1 MNTKQLLRLIWG
13 SIIGVILLIQN
24 GLAQIPTNPVN
35 VQSPNAASLGLFGK
49 IPVSYFTGV
58 PNISVPLYTLQQNRT
73 SIPISLSYHASGVRP
88 DMHPGWVGMGWSLA
102 SGGVISRVIKDEA
115 DDYSNSYI
123 QRYQAGFYYN
133 HGILNNS
140 SWNTIPYMQSVT
152 RSVEAN
158 KDTEPDEFSFNFGG
172 YSGNFYMNADGTWK
186 VRCEKPLKIAM
197 NGSFL
202 DLPFFAPQG
211 TSMWTYGSSKTFEG
225 FVVTTEDGTKYYFG
239 GNTNAIEYSIAFF
252 NQETEEWR
260 ADSWYLTKVV
270 SPDGDQINLDY
281 ERDSFIN
288 QMYISVL
295 HDLGTNTVNSG
306 GSLVHYNCSGYST
319 SGVRF
324 NYDGKL
330 VAPVY
335 LKKITGSQSV
345 IKFIR
350 STSTELRY
358 FPDTYAAKYTSWM
371 QINAGNTEKKFLPIL
386 ANENPSYD
394 YPQILDLLQWKKLD
408 AIQIEKTD
416 GSVIKKFNFTYTND
430 ATKRLTLL
438 SLTEQ
443 GSDLASNPPY
453 QFSYD
458 QSKSLPDYLSNEV
471 DHWGFYN
478 GTYADVTNA
487 TTYFT
492 YREPVAAYLYAGT
505 LNKITYPTG
514 GVTEFTYE
522 PHQYS
527 KRIQEIRANGIDVPF
542 HTNTP
547 AGGLRIQKI
556 VSYDPQI
563 PLQKIEKQYYYLESY
578 TNGATP
584 SSLFSSGVLGGQT
597 KYYFLDYRRRAFNDN
612 DVIYSKSLFS
622 SQSVL
627 PGCANAMGSHIGYTE
642 VIEKINDGSYTRYTY
657 SNFDNGRN
665 DAAADNLLQSSR
677 TAYEPYSSTEEERGK
692 LIKEEK
698 FNASDQKVSQKD
710 IRYLAFDKA
719 NQYVPA
725 LKANF
730 SFVCQGSGIAVE
742 EGTAYRLYTYSYIPD
757 KETTTIYDAGGLNGV
772 TTVKDLAYTNPDK
785 LLKSE
790 ALTNSKG
797 GTITTAYKY
806 PGDMLSADPTGVFND
821 MYTNWH
827 IVSPVIEKTT
837 TYPGSQSE
845 YERTDYFKP
854 FTGVYVPRT
863 IYSGPTI
870 ATAEPRFWFH
880 YYDSNGNVLSTA
892 REKGPTASYIWGYN
906 KQYPITSTTNGDMK
920 EVYHQNF
927 EEPELGLDFEA
938 NVIYDNSRSHTGK
951 YSGRIINPNATEMV
965 SHSSKRLNVSLAA
978 AKKFTFSGWVYSTGP
993 TVQLFLF
1000 MMKAG
1005 ETGYNTYNDSMLTAV
1020 TGKWV
1025 YMKKEFLVPADVVQM
1040 FLRLDNNSV
1049 GTVWFD
1055 DLRIQPSDAAMSTY
1069 TYEPLVGMTS
1079 EIDDSG
1085 KTVYYEYD
1093 TFQRLMHVKDLNGNI
1108 LKKYN
1113 YHFKL

>member
-1 MNTKQLLRLIWG
+1 MNAKQLLRLVWG
-13 SIIGVILLIQN
+13 TIIGIILLIQN
-24 GLAQIPTNPVN
+24 SLAQIPANPVN
-35 VQSPNAASLGLFGK
+35 IQSPNVASLGLFGK
-49 IPVSYFTGV
+49 IPVSNFTGV
-58 PNISVPLYTLQQNRT
+58 PNISIPLYTLQQNRT
-73 SIPISLSYHASGVRP
+73 SIPISLSYHASGFRP

-140 SWNTIPYMQSVT
+140 SWSTIPYMQSIT

-158 KDTEPDEFSFNFGG
+158 KDTEPDEFSFDFGG
-172 YSGNFYMNADGTWK
+172 YSGNFYMNGDGSWK
-186 VRCEKPLKIAM
+186 VRCDKPLKITM
-197 NGSFL
+197 NSSFM
-202 DLPFFAPQG
+202 DLPFYAPQG
-211 TSMWTYGSSKTFEG
+211 TFMATYGSSKTFGG

-252 NQETEEWR
+252 NQEKEEWR

-270 SPDGDQINLDY
+270 SPDGDQIDLDY

-306 GSLVHYNCSGYST
+306 GSFTQYNCSGYST

-335 LKKITGSQSV
+335 LKKITGSHSV

-358 FPDTYAAKYTSWM
+358 FLDTYAFKYTSWM
-371 QINAGNTEKKFLPIL
+371 QINSGNTEKKFLPIL

-394 YPQILDLLQWKKLD
+394 YPQRLDLLQWKKLD
-408 AIQIEKTD
+408 AIQIEKID
-416 GSVIKKFNFTYTND
+416 GSLIKKFNFTYTND

-443 GSDLASNPPY
+443 GTDLTSKPPY
-453 QFSYD
+453 QFNYD
-458 QSKSLPDYLSNEV
+458 QSKSLPDYLSNQV

-478 GTYADVTNA
+478 GTYADVSNA
-487 TTYFT
+487 ATYFT
-492 YREPVAAYLYAGT
+492 YREPVVAYLYAGT
-505 LNKITYPTG
+505 LIKIIYPTG

-522 PHQYS
+522 PHSYS
-527 KRIQEIRANGIDVPF
+527 KRIQEVRANGIDVPF

-563 PLQKIEKQYYYLESY
+563 PIQKIEKQYYYLAGY
-578 TNGATP
+578 TNNATP
-584 SSLFSSGVLGGQT
+584 STLFSSGVLGGQT
-597 KYYFLDYRRRAFNDN
+597 KYYFLDYRRKAFNDN
-612 DVIYSKSLFS
+612 DVTYSKSLFS

-627 PGCANAMGSHIGYTE
+627 PGCVNAMGSHIGYTE

-665 DAAADNLLQSSR
+665 DAAADNLLQLSR
-677 TAYEPYSSTEEERGK
+677 TAYEPYSSMEEERGK

-698 FNASDQKVSQKD
+698 FNAADKKVSQKD
-710 IRYLAFDKA
+710 IRYIAFDKA

-730 SFVCQGSGIAVE
+730 SPVCQDSGISVE

-757 KETTTIYDAGGLNGV
+757 QETTTIYDENGLNGV
-772 TTVKDLAYTNPDK
+772 TTIRNLAYTDPDK

-790 ALTNSKG
+790 ALTNSKA

-806 PGDMLSADPTGVFND
+806 PGDMLSTDPTGVFND

-845 YERTDYFKP
+845 YERTDYFNP

-863 IYSGPTI
+863 IYSGPTS

-880 YYDSNGNVLSTA
+880 NYDANGNVLNTA
-892 REKGPTASYIWGYN
+892 REKGPTTSYIWGYN
-906 KQYPITSTTNGDMK
+906 KRYPIASIINADRNQIYQQG
-920 EVYHQNF
+920 F
-927 EEPELGLDFEA
+927 EQAELGLDFEGPITLD
-938 NVIYDNSRSHTGK
+938 NVRAHTGK
-951 YSGRIINPNATEMV
+951 YSAKINNTGTTEKV
-965 SHSSKRLNVSLAA
+965 SHTITMTPVNLTVK
-978 AKKFTFSGWVYSTGP
+978 KKFVYSGWTYSDGP
-993 TVQLFLF
+993 SVRIWLF
-1000 MMKAG
+1000 MKRSG
-1005 ETGYNTYNDSMLTAV
+1005 ETGYYSYVNDVATTV

-1025 YMKKEFLVPADVVQM
+1025 YLQKEFEVPADVANL
-1040 FLRLDNNSV
+1040 FLRLDNDGGGN
-1049 GTVWFD
+1049 VWFD
-1055 DLRIQPSDAAMSTY
+1055 DLRIRPSDAAMSTY

-1079 EIDDSG
+1079 AIDDSG

-1093 TFQRLMHVKDLNGNI
+1093 TFQRLMNIKDQNGFI
-1108 LKKYN
+1108 IKN
-1113 YHFKL
+1113 YDYHYKP